1 MAGLVRTGMTE
12 LEIPR
17 DADDE
22 RVAQLIADHV
32 TVGDVVEV
40 WERDRT
46 DADDPEH
53 TGEVTG
59 IEPGYLELD
68 GRPLEGGS
76 VRYDEIGLI
85 TRRQSAE
92 N

>member
-1 MAGLVRTGMTE
+1 MTE

-17 DADDE
+17 DADNDRAAE
-22 RVAQLIADHV
+22 LVADHV

-46 DADDPEH
+46 DADDPER

-68 GRPLEGGS
+68 GRPLEEGS

-85 TRRQSAE
+85 IRQQSAG